1 MSSCDTRHPH
11 AHFGFEVV
19 SGYFVFDEP
28 TRNPASFPAIP
39 ENFGLLP
46 NRTWSSLVADVQQ
59 WNEEAQAAGKGTE
72 YKLVFA
78 ARHGEGFHNVAEA
91 KYGTEAWDAKWAL
104 LNGDGEAIWGPDPEL
119 TPIGEDQAR
128 SVNREWQRQLHL
140 SSQSKDHAPLP
151 TKLFSSPLKRSSRTL
166 QLSYEGLLL
175 PPGTIPPG
183 GEGKAVG
190 APYVKEDLREQYGND
205 NTCINRSTKSEIQ
218 RNFPHFEIEQG
229 FTEED
234 ERFKVSLAE
243 GREVAKVLGRSSIEA
258 PYITDGLRENYRD
271 VHTCDER
278 STRSVVKGYNPGWTI
293 EPGFTEEDGAFGKIH
308 ETVDEMTTRVA
319 KALKDI
325 FQLSKGH
332 QVIHISSHSGVMESL
347 WRATNHKHFKP
358 ATGAIVPLVVKFDPT
373 SSSLN

>member
-1 MSSCDTRHPH
+1 MLCGDACSLTS
-11 AHFGFEVV
+11 
-19 SGYFVFDEP
+19 P
-28 TRNPASFPAIP
+28 TLR
-39 ENFGLLP
+39 
-46 NRTWSSLVADVQQ
+46 R
-59 WNEEAQAAGKGTE
+59 
-72 YKLVFA
+72 
-78 ARHGEGFHNVAEA
+78 
-91 KYGTEAWDAKWAL
+91 DAKWAL
-104 LNGDGEAIWGPDPEL
+104 LNGDGESIWGPDPEL

-234 ERFKVSLAE
+234 ERFKVSLTE

-293 EPGFTEEDGAFGKIH
+293 EPGFTEEDGAFGVSPCREAAMKLPTTQV
-308 ETVDEMTTRVA
+308 TVE
-319 KALKDI
+319 
-325 FQLSKGH
+325 QLVLSRDPVFGC
-332 QVIHISSHSGVMESL
+332 G
-347 WRATNHKHFKP
+347 ATSEP
-358 ATGAIVPLVVKFDPT
+358 
-373 SSSLN
+373 SCC